1 MNDDAD
7 EPPRGYRKN
16 GLPYRDG
23 NTREDG
29 SYDVGKNRPPA
40 ETKFQKD
47 DGRKRGRRVKGVRN
61 HDTEFAEELNR
72 KTRIKENG
80 KERIVS
86 KGLAVDLRLID
97 NAANKGQNRAIELV
111 EERRRRIAEK
121 NDANARYHS
130 QSDREILRAYLED
143 RRAELGIDPDL
154 LGDPA
159 PAGSE

>member
-1 MNDDAD
+1 MTDDAGG
-7 EPPRGYRKN
+7 PPRGHRKN
-16 GLPYRDG
+16 GLPYKDG
-23 NTREDG
+23 NTRQDG
-29 SYDVGKNRPPA
+29 SYDVGKNRPPP

-47 DGRKRGRRVKGVRN
+47 DGRRRGRRAKGVRN

-121 NDANARYHS
+121 NEASARYHS
-130 QSDREILRAYLED
+130 QSDHEILRAYLEK
-143 RRAELGIDPDL
+143 RRAEFGIDPDL
-154 LGDPA
+154 LGDAA
-159 PAGSE
+159 PAEPE